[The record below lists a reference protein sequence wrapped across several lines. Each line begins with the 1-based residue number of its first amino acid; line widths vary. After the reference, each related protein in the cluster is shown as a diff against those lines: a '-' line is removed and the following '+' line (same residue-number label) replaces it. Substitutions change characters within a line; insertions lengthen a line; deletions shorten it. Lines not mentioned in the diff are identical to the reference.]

1 MCTLFQK
8 DSHRV
13 NSNFA
18 LTKFKQS
25 PKGELISQPKLPDI
39 WHCFHFN
46 WARLMGSSSW
56 LCGLLEWNISKV
68 VIKSSCRCKF
78 KSIISKYQTY
88 RWRDWIPQ
96 EIVLLLFL
104 ERRQSLQ
111 HQDHCW
117 EHTKKEAKN
126 NIIYPRIKR
135 KKNYGTRI
143 SLHPR
148 TISKMN
154 QPEVFKGS
162 SNHYLCQT
170 PGKPLP
176 ESPKLFPQVE
186 KMDFLQH

>member
-25 PKGELISQPKLPDI
+25 LKGELISQPKLPDI

-56 LCGLLEWNISKV
+56 MCGLLEWNISKL

-96 EIVLLLFL
+96 EIVLLLSL

-135 KKNYGTRI
+135 KK
-143 SLHPR
+143 
-148 TISKMN
+148 
-154 QPEVFKGS
+154 
-162 SNHYLCQT
+162 
-170 PGKPLP
+170 
-176 ESPKLFPQVE
+176 KLWYKNFSASQNNKQNEPARG
-186 KMDFLQH
+186 LQGV

>member
-1 MCTLFQK
+1 M
-8 DSHRV
+8 
-13 NSNFA
+13 
-18 LTKFKQS
+18 
-25 PKGELISQPKLPDI
+25 GELISRPKLPDI

-56 LCGLLEWNISKV
+56 MCGLLEWNISKL

-88 RWRDWIPQ
+88 KWRDWIPQ
-96 EIVLLLFL
+96 EIVLLLSL
-104 ERRQSLQ
+104 ERHQSLQ

-126 NIIYPRIKR
+126 NIIYPRIK
-135 KKNYGTRI
+135 KKKHHGTRI

-148 TISKMN
+148 KISKMN